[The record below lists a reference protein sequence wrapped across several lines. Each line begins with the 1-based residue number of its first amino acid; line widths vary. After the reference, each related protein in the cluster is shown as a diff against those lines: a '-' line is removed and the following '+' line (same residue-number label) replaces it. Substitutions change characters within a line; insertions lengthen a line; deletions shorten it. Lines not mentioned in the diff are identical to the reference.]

1 MSGVAEGRDEEALAG
16 HAHAR
21 RRARG
26 NRFPAKPPSRRA
38 ILSVVRAKYR
48 NPAQRLR
55 TTIDRLPER
64 TRRAMLVGIDR
75 NPIIV
80 GAYTDSRSGGICPML
95 AAHRNG
101 GRTDLASFAIAWD
114 AFTDARRPR
123 LATRRELRTLRSFLE
138 LSLVE
143 CPETQGSI
151 ADAAACIRAE
161 RAEVAE
167 RIAAAARAAP
177 AQPAPEPEPD
187 IRITRKLRRP
197 WGARAQAKYLIVAA
211 QERLAEE
218 RATELL
224 GTSERDPTPER
235 DPPAI
240 PAGR

>member
-1 MSGVAEGRDEEALAG
+1 
-16 HAHAR
+16 
-21 RRARG
+21 
-26 NRFPAKPPSRRA
+26 
-38 ILSVVRAKYR
+38 VRAKYR

-64 TRRAMLVGIDR
+64 TRRAMLVGIDS

-80 GAYTDSRSGGICPML
+80 GAYTDPRSGGICPML

-138 LSLVE
+138 LSLLST
-143 CPETQGSI
+143 PRTSGSI
-151 ADAAACIRAE
+151 ADAAARIRAE
-161 RAEVAE
+161 RAEVAA
-167 RIAAAARAAP
+167 RIDAAATRRAAEGTE
-177 AQPAPEPEPD
+177 AAPEPAERQPE
-187 IRITRKLRRP
+187 IRVRRRRRP
-197 WGARAQAKYLIVAA
+197 WRARPEAKDLLVAA

-218 RATELL
+218 RAAELL
-224 GTSERDPTPER
+224 GQPER
-235 DPPAI
+235 DPAI